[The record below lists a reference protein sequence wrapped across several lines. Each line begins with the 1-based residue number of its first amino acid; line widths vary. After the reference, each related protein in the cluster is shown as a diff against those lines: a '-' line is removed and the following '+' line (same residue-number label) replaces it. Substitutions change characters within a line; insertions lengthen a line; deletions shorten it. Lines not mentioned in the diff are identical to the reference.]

1 MDRSEQRKVVEALI
15 MASSEPVSADR
26 LARIVPQLK
35 AAGAKDL
42 VNELNTEYQ
51 ETGRAFEVWE
61 VAGGFQL
68 RTLAEFSGYLQQ
80 LRKERPLRLSQA
92 ALETLSI
99 IAYKQPVTRA
109 DLEDVRGVDTGAVVR
124 GLLDRRLLRI
134 AGHKDVPG
142 RPLLYGTS
150 RRFLEVFGLE
160 SIKDLPALRELEE
173 LAREQGVV
181 LPGSGSAEGD
191 QSTAGDEAVQEELL
205 SEEGIPVI
213 EVAGEEVALE
223 GDAAP
228 EIPEESQ
235 EIHEDLDV
243 GPVIESVE
251 GEDPKDG
258 L

>member
-1 MDRSEQRKVVEALI
+1 MDRSEQRRVVEALI

-26 LARIVPQLK
+26 LARIVPQLT

-51 ETGRAFEVWE
+51 DSGRAFEVWE

-109 DLEDVRGVDTGAVVR
+109 DLEEVRGVDTGAVVR

-134 AGHKDVPG
+134 AGHRDVPG

-173 LAREQGVV
+173 LAREQGVI
-181 LPGSGSAEGD
+181 LPGSGGSEGD
-191 QSTAGDEAVQEELL
+191 QSSMGDEPVQEELPAGESQGADDGETVMDDL
-205 SEEGIPVI
+205 DVLPVI
-213 EVAGEEVALE
+213 EAVEDDEPKGAL
-223 GDAAP
+223 
-228 EIPEESQ
+228 
-235 EIHEDLDV
+235 
-243 GPVIESVE
+243 
-251 GEDPKDG
+251 
-258 L
+258 

>member
-181 LPGSGSAEGD
+181 LPGSGGAEGD

-205 SEEGIPVI
+205 SEEGVPVI
-213 EVAGEEVALE
+213 EVAGEEVTLE
-223 GDAAP
+223 GEADA

-243 GPVIESVE
+243 LPVIESVE

>member
-1 MDRSEQRKVVEALI
+1 MDRTEQRKVVEALI

-26 LARIVPQLK
+26 LARIVPQLDS
-35 AAGAKDL
+35 AGAKDL

-51 ETGRAFEVWE
+51 ESGRAFEVWE

-68 RTLAEFSGYLQQ
+68 RTLAEFSGYLQE

-134 AGHKDVPG
+134 AGHRDVPG
-142 RPLLYGTS
+142 RPLLYATS

-173 LAREQGVV
+173 LAREQGLI

-191 QSTAGDEAVQEELL
+191 QSSAAEDQGVEINEV
-205 SEEGIPVI
+205 P
-213 EVAGEEVALE
+213 EVAENSSEGLGLVAESDSLE
-223 GDAAP
+223 D
-228 EIPEESQ
+228 EES
-235 EIHEDLDV
+235 
-243 GPVIESVE
+243 ESVF
-251 GEDPKDG
+251 
-258 L
+258 

>member
-1 MDRSEQRKVVEALI
+1 MDRTEQRKVVEALI

-26 LARIVPQLK
+26 LARIVPQLTS
-35 AAGAKDL
+35 AGAKDL

-51 ETGRAFEVWE
+51 ESGRAFEVWE

-134 AGHKDVPG
+134 AGHRDVPG
-142 RPLLYGTS
+142 RPLLYATS

-173 LAREQGVV
+173 LAREQGVI
-181 LPGSGSAEGD
+181 LPGAGGTEGD
-191 QSTAGDEAVQEELL
+191 QSSA
-205 SEEGIPVI
+205 
-213 EVAGEEVALE
+213 
-223 GDAAP
+223 
-228 EIPEESQ
+228 
-235 EIHEDLDV
+235 
-243 GPVIESVE
+243 
-251 GEDPKDG
+251 GEDPMLEQAAEAQETEVSESDEVTGHSSEG
-258 L
+258 LEVVPESDSPADDESESML

>member
-1 MDRSEQRKVVEALI
+1 

-26 LARIVPQLK
+26 LARIVPHLK

-181 LPGSGSAEGD
+181 LPGSGGAEGD
-191 QSTAGDEAVQEELL
+191 QSAAGDEAIQEELL
-205 SEEGIPVI
+205 SEEVVPVV
-213 EVAGEEVALE
+213 EVSGEEEA
-223 GDAAP
+223 GDVTADSA
-228 EIPEESQ
+228 IPDDSQ
-235 EIHEDLDV
+235 EIREDIDV
-243 GPVIESVE
+243 LPVIESVE
-251 GEDPKDG
+251 GEEPKGG

>member
-1 MDRSEQRKVVEALI
+1 MDRTEQRKVVEALI

-26 LARIVPQLK
+26 LAGIVPQLTP
-35 AAGAKDL
+35 AGAKDL

-51 ETGRAFEVWE
+51 ESGRAFEVWE

-109 DLEDVRGVDTGAVVR
+109 DLEDVRGVDTGPVVR

-134 AGHKDVPG
+134 AGHRDVPG
-142 RPLLYGTS
+142 RPLLYATS

-173 LAREQGVV
+173 LAREQGVI
-181 LPGSGSAEGD
+181 LPGAGGPDGD
-191 QSTAGDEAVQEELL
+191 QS
-205 SEEGIPVI
+205 S
-213 EVAGEEVALE
+213 AGEDPMLEQAAEDQEAEV
-223 GDAAP
+223 G
-228 EIPEESQ
+228 
-235 EIHEDLDV
+235 
-243 GPVIESVE
+243 ESVE
-251 GEDPKDG
+251 VTGNSYKGLEVVSESDLPEDDEPESA

>member
-1 MDRSEQRKVVEALI
+1 MDRTEQRKVVEALI

-26 LARIVPQLK
+26 LARIVPQLDS
-35 AAGAKDL
+35 AGAKDL

-51 ETGRAFEVWE
+51 ESGRAFEVWE

-68 RTLAEFSGYLQQ
+68 RTLAEFSGYLQE

-134 AGHKDVPG
+134 AGHRDVPG
-142 RPLLYGTS
+142 RPLLYAKS

-160 SIKDLPALRELEE
+160 SIKDLPTLRELEE
-173 LAREQGVV
+173 LAREQGLI

-191 QSTAGDEAVQEELL
+191 QSSAAEDQGVEINEV
-205 SEEGIPVI
+205 P
-213 EVAGEEVALE
+213 EVAENSSEGLGLVAESDSLE
-223 GDAAP
+223 D
-228 EIPEESQ
+228 EES
-235 EIHEDLDV
+235 
-243 GPVIESVE
+243 ESVF
-251 GEDPKDG
+251 
-258 L
+258 

>member
-1 MDRSEQRKVVEALI
+1 MDRTEQRKIVEALI

-26 LARIVPQLK
+26 LAKIVPQLTS
-35 AAGAKDL
+35 AGAKDL

-51 ETGRAFEVWE
+51 ESGRAFEVWE

-80 LRKERPLRLSQA
+80 LRKERPLRLSPA

-134 AGHKDVPG
+134 AGHRDVPG
-142 RPLLYGTS
+142 RPLLYATS

-181 LPGSGSAEGD
+181 LPGVGGTEED
-191 QSTAGDEAVQEELL
+191 QSLAGDDPGLEQEAEVSQSPEVADPS
-205 SEEGIPVI
+205 SEEV
-213 EVAGEEVALE
+213 E
-223 GDAAP
+223 AAS
-228 EIPEESQ
+228 EIDSSEPDETK
-235 EIHEDLDV
+235 
-243 GPVIESVE
+243 SVF
-251 GEDPKDG
+251 
-258 L
+258 

>member
-181 LPGSGSAEGD
+181 LPGSGGVEGD

-205 SEEGIPVI
+205 NDEAIPVI

-223 GDAAP
+223 GDADP
-228 EIPEESQ
+228 EILEESQ

-243 GPVIESVE
+243 LPVIESVE
-251 GEDPKDG
+251 SEDPKDG